1 MCLAVTAEEIEAL
14 IESTARAIYEDEWI
28 DSGMWPIPDAYRW
41 EVDDDEMHLTYR
53 RTARVAIT
61 PLLALVA
68 GQSCVHCQATI
79 DAIEKIADEK
89 TGPEFWTE
97 LADLCP
103 RCGKDLSAGGDLGH
117 WTATGEIAWCEP
129 NPSMQTD
136 YVLADDDPLDK
147 VIQAAGETQCE
158 ANRPGELSLQ
168 YRCTKPSG
176 HDGKFHEDTWHVQW
190 PNMKG
195 SKEPVTYPHC
205 THCYDNYGWCKGK
218 TEHYSY
224 CRGCQ
229 TGMSS
234 DQRESQ

>member
-1 MCLAVTAEEIEAL
+1 MNAEDVEAL

-68 GQSCVHCQATI
+68 GQMPCQ
-79 DAIEKIADEK
+79 
-89 TGPEFWTE
+89 
-97 LADLCP
+97 
-103 RCGKDLSAGGDLGH
+103 
-117 WTATGEIAWCEP
+117 CEP
-129 NPSMQTD
+129 LPVASWVTD

-147 VIQAAGETQCE
+147 VIKAAGETQCE

-168 YRCTKPSG
+168 YRCTKPLG
-176 HDGKFHEDTWHVQW
+176 HDGKFHEDAWHVQW

-224 CRGCQ
+224 CRTCQ
-229 TGMSS
+229 TGTSS
-234 DQRESQ
+234 ESGI